1 MARFSQALLQGLLQP
16 QMQQGLFETARNIGM
31 TPSLMRAEQQR
42 QEQMQRMQGMGP
54 VDLASMAEQQALQTG
69 DPAEILKAQ
78 QGTQS
83 VIRERT
89 KRSLASLEAE
99 RQKKVRE
106 GDINGAKQIEAVMSR
121 VAASAGIDP
130 SEIEGRTKEKTE
142 TLKDYSLTEREETIY
157 MEIFKDNKEEFKS
170 LIETV
175 EEEPLFTI
183 PFLDVPVGGGKDA
196 VVDLDDSTKTLFDNA
211 ERIRTNNPEMT
222 KRQSLKQAIEE
233 LNSEAIY
240 KRLPEEAQSKVNQLR
255 ARGVSEQAILEAMK
269 VELNK

>member
-1 MARFSQALLQGLLQP
+1 MA
-16 QMQQGLFETARNIGM
+16 EK
-31 TPSLMRAEQQR
+31 QR
-42 QEQMQRMQGMGP
+42 QELMQRMQGMGP
-54 VDLASMAEQQALQTG
+54 VDLARTAEQQAMQTA
-69 DPAEILKAQ
+69 DPTEILKAQ
-78 QGTQS
+78 QTTQS

-106 GDINGAKQIEAVMSR
+106 GDIKGAEQIESVMSR

-130 SEIEGRTKEKTE
+130 VEIEGRTKEKIE

-157 MEIFKDNKEEFKS
+157 MEIFKDNKEEFES
-170 LIETV
+170 LIEAV

-183 PFLDVPVGGGKDA
+183 PFFDKEVGGGEKA
-196 VVDLDDSTKTLFDNA
+196 VVDLDDATKTLFDNA
-211 ERIRTNNPEMT
+211 ERIRTNSPELT
-222 KRQSLKQAIEE
+222 KRQALKQAIEE

-240 KRLPEEAQSKVNQLR
+240 KRLPEEAQNKVNQLR